1 MEGDKRQ
8 SVERK
13 VGERRKGL
21 KKKKKKRK
29 EVENEKKLKEFIF
42 SSPQSLIKLSEVA
55 LNKRASSIKGNHYS
69 LILAQK

>member
-13 VGERRKGL
+13 VGERREGL
-21 KKKKKKRK
+21 KKKKRK
-29 EVENEKKLKEFIF
+29 EVKNEKKLKEFIF

-55 LNKRASSIKGNHYS
+55 LNKRASSVKGNHYS

>member
-13 VGERRKGL
+13 VGERREGL
-21 KKKKKKRK
+21 KKKKKRK

-55 LNKRASSIKGNHYS
+55 LNKRASSVKGNHYS

>member
-13 VGERRKGL
+13 VGERREGL
-21 KKKKKKRK
+21 KKKKKRK